1 MTKTKQLIFFSEVKY
16 IHPIR
21 LLAITALK
29 HVQFDNLAGL
39 GRVCSNKCTFIGNT
53 WRKLLMM
60 IMQPSNIQIKSFR
73 NSFSGSSSST
83 TSEPNFKY
91 LRNSIPELLNVLLNA
106 YIL

>member
-1 MTKTKQLIFFSEVKY
+1 M
-16 IHPIR
+16 
-21 LLAITALK
+21 
-29 HVQFDNLAGL
+29 QFDNLAGL

-60 IMQPSNIQIKSFR
+60 IMKPSNIQIKLFR
-73 NSFSGSSSST
+73 NSVSGSSSS